1 MTENELTSVIKS
13 LKRIVKQDDWQ
24 QAGPS
29 FILNNCKGRFQRA
42 LGIGLLWILAKEEMK
57 SSDSPLGYET
67 IMSVMQSMGVLK
79 SQAYDS
85 RRAAQVILGMMEDRA
100 IWQKFSRD
108 YLHRTAIYKL
118 YALFEPL
125 ELYLNSS
132 KADPDK
138 KKFLE
143 RIEEVHTLTRNK
155 LYLKTQKGTRFNIR
169 GRIKRI
175 KGKEIVV
182 EVSDDL
188 NFGKGQSSVVGSK
201 ASVSFKLKK
210 EGSKK
215 NS

>member
-42 LGIGLLWILAKEEMK
+42 LGIGLLWVLAKEEMK

-85 RRAAQVILGMMEDRA
+85 RRAAQVILAMMDDKE

-118 YALFEPL
+118 YALKEPL
-125 ELYLNSS
+125 GLYLSSS
-132 KADPDK
+132 KAEVDRK
-138 KKFLE
+138 QFLR
-143 RIEEVHTLTRNK
+143 RIEEVHILTRNE
-155 LYLKTQKGTRFNIR
+155 LYLNMQKGARFNIR
-169 GRIKRI
+169 GQIKGI
-175 KGKEIVV
+175 KGKEIVI

-201 ASVSFKLKK
+201 ASVTFILEN
-210 EGSKK
+210 EGSE
-215 NS
+215 